1 MKITYDHHFDASI
14 EDVIAMFSNEA
25 FVAQRASA
33 SGAAGSDV
41 LVDTVDDGSFTV
53 VIRRTIP
60 ADAIPSEFRAF
71 VGSQLHVRYTEVW
84 DAPDTTRDDAG
95 REGTFAMEIPGT
107 PGRAR
112 GSVVLTPT
120 GAGTSFSVSGEVHAS
135 VPLVGPLVERA
146 VAAAIEG
153 ALPQEL
159 AEADIWL
166 ASH

>member
-1 MKITYDHHFDASI
+1 MRINYEHHFDASI
-14 EDVIAMFSNEA
+14 EDVVAMFSNEE
-25 FVAQRASA
+25 FVAQRARA

-41 LVDTVDDGSFTV
+41 LVDTEDDGAFTV

-84 DAPDTTRDDAG
+84 AAPDTSREDDG

-107 PGRAR
+107 PGHAR
-112 GSVVLTPT
+112 GAVVLKRTT
-120 GAGTSFSVSGEVHAS
+120 RGTAFGIAGEVQAS
-135 VPLVGPLVERA
+135 VPLVGPMVERA
-146 VAAAIEG
+146 VASAIQT

-159 AEADIWL
+159 AEADNWL
-166 ASH
+166 ASR